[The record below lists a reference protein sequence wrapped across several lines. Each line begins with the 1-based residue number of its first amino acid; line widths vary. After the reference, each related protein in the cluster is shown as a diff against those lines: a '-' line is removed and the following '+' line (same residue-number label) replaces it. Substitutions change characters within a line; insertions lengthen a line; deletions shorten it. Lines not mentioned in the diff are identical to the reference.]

1 MLNLDML
8 KGMVNLG
15 KDWLLDRVGERT
27 SWDGATLIGFG
38 VVVVFFSPI
47 AKLCAYG
54 AIIYGAWTL
63 ITKED

>member
-1 MLNLDML
+1 ML
-8 KGMVNLG
+8 KLSKLKRSNFMNWINNRL
-15 KDWLLDRVGERT
+15 KERT

-54 AIIYGAWTL
+54 AIAYGLWTL

>member
-1 MLNLDML
+1 ML
-8 KGMVNLG
+8 KLSKLKRRNFMNWINNRL
-15 KDWLLDRVGERT
+15 KERT

-47 AKLCAYG
+47 AKLCAYA

>member
-1 MLNLDML
+1 MNWINNRL
-8 KGMVNLG
+8 K
-15 KDWLLDRVGERT
+15 ERT

-63 ITKED
+63 ITKEN

>member
-1 MLNLDML
+1 MNPINWVKVRLN
-8 KGMVNLG
+8 
-15 KDWLLDRVGERT
+15 ERT